1 MSVKRNLAQEAA
13 LILNIADPWKKVEAS
28 LALAKDWRYGFLAF
42 ERRVPLPDRPA
53 RPEYP
58 LLLAPRAMKRR
69 NAGGN
74 AEKRLALLHALA
86 HIELNAIDLAWDML
100 ARFGE
105 ADFPLAFFEDWIKVG
120 EEEAIHFQLITER
133 LEELGIKYGDLPAH
147 DGLWEAALGT
157 SHDIVARLAI
167 VPLIFEARGLDV
179 TPATIDRFREV
190 GDDRS
195 ADILMRIYQD
205 EIGHVRIGHHWYQY
219 FTREMADPIT
229 YWHELK
235 ERHFRGTLKPPFNE
249 EARLEAGFSREYWNA

>member
-1 MSVKRNLAQEAA
+1 MSGKRNLAQEAA
-13 LILNIADPWKKVEAS
+13 LILNIADPWKKAEAS
-28 LALAKDWRYGFLAF
+28 LALAKDWRQGFLSF
-42 ERRVPLPDRPA
+42 EKKVPLPDRPA
-53 RPEYP
+53 RPQQP
-58 LLLAPRAMKRR
+58 ILLAPRSMKRR

-86 HIELNAIDLAWDML
+86 HIELNAIDLAWDLL

-105 ADFPLAFFEDWIKVG
+105 ADFPAAFFEDWIKVG

-133 LEELGIKYGDLPAH
+133 LRELGINYGDLPAH

-157 SHDIVARLAI
+157 SHDIIARLAI

-195 ADILMRIYQD
+195 ADILERIYQD

-229 YWHELK
+229 HWHELK
-235 ERHFRGTLKPPFNE
+235 ERYFRGKLRPPFNE
-249 EARLEAGFSREYWNA
+249 RARLEAGFSGEYWNA